1 MPSRGKRRTWG
12 NHPWAATR
20 SGNGEGPFHF
30 VSVDPSS
37 ADQRTLD
44 RALIRS
50 NAGKHV
56 WRKHRTHHS
65 GVRNSSPSPVST
77 SSPFGKRSTSQLTRS
92 TVSLERSPR
101 RGDEEETAS
110 DSQIE
115 TWVVESTPRCR
126 CPYSIQ
132 GPLSLLEN
140 GFADPFH
147 TYQSTLGESMTS
159 RLMRYCKYIVHFM
172 HRGYILQGIAF

>member
-1 MPSRGKRRTWG
+1 MPSRDKRRTWG
-12 NHPWAATR
+12 DRPWAASTSEPGTSPVDDGAATR

-30 VSVDPSS
+30 VSVNPSS

-50 NAGKHV
+50 HAGKHV
-56 WRKHRTHHS
+56 WRKHRAHHP
-65 GVRNSSPSPVST
+65 GVRNSSRSPVST
-77 SSPFGKRSTSQLTRS
+77 SSPFGKGSISQLTRS
-92 TVSLERSPR
+92 TASLERSPR

-110 DSQIE
+110 DSQTE
-115 TWVVESTPRCR
+115 TWVVERCR
-126 CPYSIQ
+126 CPYPIQ
-132 GPLSLLEN
+132 GPLSLLEK

-159 RLMRYCKYIVHFM
+159 RLMRYC
-172 HRGYILQGIAF
+172 